1 MARKKSSDDLEQN
14 NAQAKPVLTPD
25 TEAVVPAD
33 NDFDDIQGEDLAK
46 PEDKAI
52 SDRIEETIPFNPESE
67 TSRVNQT
74 GVVDSES
81 GSLQNIESPPAE
93 PKPKKQRVTIPKKEI
108 TIILDGGRS
117 RIKVLLI
124 VDGHV
129 TSNLVIDSVVC
140 QTDAPSFGEQG
151 SFSMSRGKDEEKK
164 DLIEHWVVGSSAKL
178 QGKPFIAMSDGDNH
192 KINYFPILALGA
204 IASLPNLHDL
214 STGSNE
220 KSRSL
225 SIKLITLSLANP
237 LDLKAGIGSCKWI
250 KVDGIKYSLSFSK
263 TALNYP
269 EGYGASLYAKDKGST
284 VYTLDVGFGTACVS
298 QYNNQ
303 GKLPKRVSHKPNGG
317 GGISTLIREFAES
330 VASGDSSN
338 LIKPSQLREILE
350 SSTFTDGKVTAIAPD
365 GREIGSALESAIRN
379 WIKDTPLTFALEGL
393 STVGRKNPIVLC
405 GGGFEVPA
413 VHQYVKDALMQS
425 SIPET
430 NLILPPNPG
439 LIALSEMTK
448 IYTQNNA

>member
-1 MARKKSSDDLEQN
+1 MVRKKVTSDVEHGDTQLDDELPVNSDIEQGDELLE
-14 NAQAKPVLTPD
+14 
-25 TEAVVPAD
+25 EAPKTDVTA
-33 NDFDDIQGEDLAK
+33 
-46 PEDKAI
+46 
-52 SDRIEETIPFNPESE
+52 NPESE
-67 TSRVNQT
+67 QT
-74 GVVDSES
+74 
-81 GSLQNIESPPAE
+81 NE
-93 PKPKKQRVTIPKKEI
+93 PKPKKTRVIIPKREI

-124 VDGHV
+124 VDGQV

-140 QTDAPSFGEQG
+140 QVDSPPFGELG
-151 SFSMSRGKDEEKK
+151 VFSMSRGKGEDKK
-164 DLIEHWVVGSSAKL
+164 DVVEHWVVGSSAKL
-178 QGKPFIAMSDGDNH
+178 QGKPFVAMSDGENH
-192 KINYFPILALGA
+192 KVDYFPILALGA

-237 LDLKAGIGSCKWI
+237 LNLKAGLGACKWM

-269 EGYGASLYAKDKGST
+269 EGYGAALFSQDKGST

-330 VASGDSSN
+330 VANGDSSR

-350 SSTFTDGKVTAIAPD
+350 SSTFEDGRVNAIAPD
-365 GREIGSALESAIRN
+365 GREIGTALEVAIKN
-379 WIKDTPLTFALEGL
+379 WIRDTPLTFALESL
-393 STVGRKNPIVLC
+393 STAGRKNPIVLC

-413 VHQYVKDALMQS
+413 VQHLVKEALAES
-425 SIPET
+425 SIPLD
-430 NLILPPNPG
+430 NLVFPPNPG

-448 IYTQNNA
+448 IYTQANV